1 MLNCKKALK
10 RAFNDVQQAMKK
22 LVGTF
27 YLTRLISI
35 FAVLGTS
42 SFETV
47 LPRMMKKMENLGAKN
62 HGEAGGRPVDGRPWH

>member
-1 MLNCKKALK
+1 MLNCKKSPEKGL
-10 RAFNDVQQAMKK
+10 NDAQQAMKK

-47 LPRMMKKMENLGAKN
+47 LPRMMEKMENLGAKKP
-62 HGEAGGRPVDGRPWH
+62 R

>member
-1 MLNCKKALK
+1 
-10 RAFNDVQQAMKK
+10 MKK

-47 LPRMMKKMENLGAKN
+47 LPRMMEKMENLGAKKP
-62 HGEAGGRPVDGRPWH
+62 R